1 MSNNNDTLLNG
12 RYKLIKRQAAGG
24 MAVVWRAT
32 DTLLDRTVA
41 VKVLRPSL
49 LANDPQ
55 GGASFISRFTYEAQS
70 VARLVHPNIVTIHDV
85 GAEQTKDGTLHFMV
99 MEFVSGSDLKQLIRE
114 NGKLQLD
121 VALNLAIQIC
131 AGMGYAHRAKIVHAD
146 IKPQNILLTRDPDRV
161 VKITDFGIAQAI
173 IDTQTTPQK
182 SDVVWGSP
190 HYFSPEQA
198 RGDKPTSAS
207 DVYSIGI
214 VIFEMLTGQVPYVG
228 TSQQE
233 LALAH
238 IREPIPDVRSI
249 NPDVPDELAKIITK
263 VMSKEPGQRFRTADH
278 LAQAL
283 VAFQQRQRGFGTGA
297 QRPTSLPS
305 QPQDLA
311 SSESQK
317 SVPERPSTIPRTG
330 PAKPVPPPPSSTP
343 SFATQQVN
351 VAPHAPNPDPYRRNQ
366 GVSSPN
372 PPLQEVHEAVTSSTP
387 MSTMPPAPSQ
397 PSVSSYSQS
406 YQPQYEGDD
415 VRIFDAVTI
424 ILILLAFFAIIGLV
438 PIYIAVWQAYT

>member
-1 MSNNNDTLLNG
+1 MSNNDTLLSG

-32 DTLLDRTVA
+32 DTFLDRTVA
-41 VKVLRPSL
+41 IKVLRPSL
-49 LANDPQ
+49 LSNDPQ

-114 NGKLQLD
+114 QGKLQLD

-131 AGMGYAHRAKIVHAD
+131 AGMGFAHRAKIVHAD

-173 IDTQTTPQK
+173 IDTQTQTPQK

-198 RGDKPTSAS
+198 KGEKPTSAS

-233 LALAH
+233 LAMAH

-249 NPDVPDELAKIITK
+249 NPDVPEELAKIIKK
-263 VMSKEPGQRFRTADH
+263 VMNKEPSQRFRTADH

-283 VAFQQRQRGFGTGA
+283 VAFQQRYRGMSG
-297 QRPTSLPS
+297 QV
-305 QPQDLA
+305 
-311 SSESQK
+311 QK
-317 SVPERPSTIPRTG
+317 SPPPSASVADSSASERIPDRPSTIPRTG
-330 PAKPVPPPPSSTP
+330 PAKPIPPPPDSTP
-343 SFATQQVN
+343 GVTQQVN
-351 VAPHAPNPDPYRRNQ
+351 AAPNAPNPDPYRRK
-366 GVSSPN
+366 PTM
-372 PPLQEVHEAVTSSTP
+372 PPLQEVHEPNSSG
-387 MSTMPPAPSQ
+387 MAAANIPAPNQQ
-397 PSVSSYSQS
+397 PSMGYSQS
-406 YQPQYEGDD
+406 YQVQYEDD
-415 VRIFDAVTI
+415 AVRIFDAVTI
-424 ILILLAFFAIIGLV
+424 ILIILAFFAIVGLI
-438 PIYIAVWQAYT
+438 PLYISVWQLYT